1 MYRVSVATQGL
12 ITFQKGNAKM
22 LYAIIMAGGSGTRLW
37 PESRK
42 NFPKQL
48 MTLQGE
54 RSFLQCTVDRLRPTL
69 NPENIGVVTGKNL
82 EKPIRAQLPELAQD
96 AIIVEPCAKNTA
108 GCIALAALWCLE
120 HDPDATMAL
129 LPADHVI
136 QPAETFQKTI
146 LAAARIVENFPEKL
160 ITLGISPTYPAE
172 SFGYIERGE
181 YFTEIADADFSGN
194 SENSENVAETGVS
207 DSGILDSGISVLSVF
222 QAMRFREKP
231 DCQTAQTY
239 IEAGN
244 FYWNAGIF
252 VWKARTILECLRA
265 YAPGVF
271 APVEK
276 MCASLG
282 TENYASVLDTEFPKM
297 ESISIDYAVMEPAAR
312 DGRILVLPAPFSW
325 DDVGSWRA
333 MERLFSQDSAG
344 NTSATCPNSPVPV
357 LVDTENCMIRN
368 TDPKKLVACY
378 GVSDLAVIVTPE
390 VVLVF
395 DKNREESVREVT
407 RKLKEMNYEEL
418 L

>member
-1 MYRVSVATQGL
+1 
-12 ITFQKGNAKM
+12 M
-22 LYAIIMAGGSGTRLW
+22 LYAIIMAGGAGTRLW

-69 NPENIGVVTGKNL
+69 KPENIGVVTGKNL
-82 EKPIRAQLPELAQD
+82 ENPIRDQLPELTQD
-96 AIIVEPCAKNTA
+96 AIIVEPCAKNTS
-108 GCIALAALWCLE
+108 GCIALTALWCLE
-120 HDPDATMAL
+120 RDPNATMVL

-136 QPAETFQKTI
+136 QPAETFQKTV
-146 LAAARIVENFPEKL
+146 LVAAQIVENFPEKL
-160 ITLGISPTYPAE
+160 IALGISPTYPAE

-181 YFTEIADADFSGN
+181 RFETE
-194 SENSENVAETGVS
+194 AEFPT
-207 DSGILDSGISVLSVF
+207 F
-222 QAMRFREKP
+222 QATRFHEKP
-231 DCQTAQTY
+231 DCRTARTY

-252 VWKARTILECLRA
+252 VWKARTILECLRS

-271 APVEK
+271 APIEK
-276 MCASLG
+276 MWASLG
-282 TENYASVLDTEFPKM
+282 TEDFASVLEAEFPKM
-297 ESISIDYAVMEPAAR
+297 ESISIDYAVMEPAAQ

-325 DDVGSWRA
+325 NDVGSWRA
-333 MERLFSQDSAG
+333 MERLFPQDSAG
-344 NTSATCPNSPVPV
+344 NTSATRPGSPAPA

-368 TDPKKLVACY
+368 TDPKKMVACY
-378 GVSDLAVIVTPE
+378 GVKDLAVIVTPK

-407 RKLKEMNYEEL
+407 RKLKEMNCEEL